1 LLACDVPFAAPPPDP
16 RLTMLPTP
24 AWTRTRFDRFG
35 KQLVRSAVAARGAV
49 ETDAEVPA
57 DTRRIDLWFMPGTA
71 REPVPGYLGLLGRI
85 TAGPSTLEFFHNTPS
100 GTELAD
106 CLTKHG
112 QFRHYLSLRK
122 PPPPIP
128 MQWVISSGRP
138 NSGIAGLRLYPLEGW
153 PPGIYE
159 GPPLLWTRL
168 VVVSELPVEPDTL
181 LLRLLG
187 AGQVLKQAIA
197 ELKALRTEDPARS
210 LALPLL
216 VRLRLEIPTDPA
228 QRTDD
233 DQEFLMQTQDIV
245 ETWRQEAIQEGVKQ
259 GERAVLLRQLQR
271 RFGDAVDAC
280 VEQRVATAS
289 IEQIDLWTMRILSAA
304 TLSEVFA
311 G

>member
-1 LLACDVPFAAPPPDP
+1 MISL
-16 RLTMLPTP
+16 P
-24 AWTRTRFDRFG
+24 AWMRTRFDQSG
-35 KQLVRSAVAARGAV
+35 KQMVRSAVVSRGSV

-57 DTRRIDLWFMPGTA
+57 DTRRIDLWFMPDPA
-71 REPVPGYLGLLGRI
+71 CEPAPDYLGLLGRI
-85 TAGPSTLEFFHNTPS
+85 TGGPSTLEFFHNTPS
-100 GTELAD
+100 GDDLAD
-106 CLTKHG
+106 CLIKHG

-122 PPPPIP
+122 LPPAIP
-128 MQWVISSGRP
+128 TQWVISSGRP
-138 NSGIAGLRLYPLEGW
+138 KGGLEGLRFHRLEGW

-168 VVVSELPVEPDTL
+168 VVVSELPVAPDTL

-197 ELKALRTEDPARS
+197 ELKALRAEDPARS

-245 ETWRQEAIQEGVKQ
+245 ETWRQEAIQEGVQQGIQQ
-259 GERAVLLRQLQR
+259 GECAVLLRQLRQ
-271 RFGDAVDAC
+271 RFGDAVDAH

-289 IEQIDLWTMRILSAA
+289 IEQIDLWTVRILSAA
-304 TLSEVFA
+304 TLAEVFA
-311 G
+311 D

>member
-1 LLACDVPFAAPPPDP
+1 
-16 RLTMLPTP
+16 MLPIP
-24 AWTRTRFDRFG
+24 AWMRTRFDQFG
-35 KQLVRSAVAARGAV
+35 KQMVRSAVAARGLV

-57 DTRRIDLWFMPGTA
+57 DTRRIDLWFMPDPAG
-71 REPVPGYLGLLGRI
+71 EPVPGYLGLLGRI

-100 GTELAD
+100 GDDLAD
-106 CLTKHG
+106 CLIKHG

-122 PPPPIP
+122 PPPPSP
-128 MQWVISSGRP
+128 TQWVISSGRP
-138 NSGIAGLRLYPLEGW
+138 KGGIEGLRLHPLEGW

-168 VVVSELPVEPDTL
+168 VVVSELPVSPDTL

-187 AGQVLKQAIA
+187 ASQVLKQAIA

-259 GERAVLLRQLQR
+259 GVKQGECTVLLRLLRQ
-271 RFGDAVDAC
+271 RFGDAVDAHL
-280 VEQRVATAS
+280 EQRIATAT
-289 IEQIDLWTMRILSAA
+289 IEQIDLWTMRILSAT
-304 TLSEVFA
+304 TLAEVFA
-311 G
+311 D

>member
-1 LLACDVPFAAPPPDP
+1 MPSL
-16 RLTMLPTP
+16 P
-24 AWTRTRFDRFG
+24 AWMRTRFDQFG
-35 KQLVRSAVAARGAV
+35 KQMVRSAVAARGSV

-57 DTRRIDLWFMPGTA
+57 DTRRIDLWFMPDPA
-71 REPVPGYLGLLGRI
+71 CEPVPGYLGLLGRI

-100 GTELAD
+100 GDDLAD
-106 CLTKHG
+106 CLIKHG

-122 PPPPIP
+122 PPPPP
-128 MQWVISSGRP
+128 PTQWVISSGHP
-138 NSGIAGLRLYPLEGW
+138 KGGIEGLRLHRLEGW

-168 VVVSELPVEPDTL
+168 VVVSELPVSPDTL

-197 ELKALRTEDPARS
+197 ELKALQAEDPARS

-245 ETWRQEAIQEGVKQ
+245 ETWRQEAIQEGVRQGIQQ
-259 GERAVLLRQLQR
+259 GECSVLLRLLRQ
-271 RFGDAVDAC
+271 RFGDAMDAH
-280 VEQRVATAS
+280 VEQRIATAS
-289 IEQIDLWTMRILSAA
+289 IEQIDLWTMRILSAT
-304 TLSEVFA
+304 TLAEVFA
-311 G
+311 D

>member
-1 LLACDVPFAAPPPDP
+1 MVSL
-16 RLTMLPTP
+16 P
-24 AWTRTRFDRFG
+24 AWIRTRFDQFG
-35 KQLVRSAVAARGAV
+35 KQMVRSAVASRGAV

-57 DTRRIDLWFMPGTA
+57 DTRRIDLWFMPDPA
-71 REPVPGYLGLLGRI
+71 CEPVPGYLGLLGRI

-100 GTELAD
+100 GEELAD
-106 CLTKHG
+106 CLIKHG

-128 MQWVISSGRP
+128 TQWVISSGRP
-138 NSGIAGLRLYPLEGW
+138 NGGIEGLRLYRLEDWPL
-153 PPGIYE
+153 GIYE

-168 VVVSELPVEPDTL
+168 VVVSELPVTPDTL

-197 ELKALRTEDPARS
+197 ELKALQAEDPARS

-216 VRLRLEIPTDPA
+216 VRLRLEIPPDPA

-259 GERAVLLRQLQR
+259 GVQQGECAVLLRLLRQ
-271 RFGDAVDAC
+271 RFGDAVDAHL
-280 VEQRVATAS
+280 EQRIATAS
-289 IEQIDLWTMRILSAA
+289 IDQIDLWAMRILSAT
-304 TLSEVFA
+304 TLAEVFA
-311 G
+311 D